1 MAFQHHFEGY
11 QVCMADEYL
20 YAQDTGSSI
29 ACRQNGMTTS
39 RLMLPELKPAV
50 EFAYAFDGWASH
62 YVSGACRCSRCSCT
76 CPARCDYKQLIA
88 NLMVA
93 NSTSACRAWQNF
105 SAAAATSLVQ
115 CVNSMD
121 RVVFHM
127 VNLPEWH

>member
-62 YVSGACRCSRCSCT
+62 YVSG
-76 CPARCDYKQLIA
+76 LG
-88 NLMVA
+88 VA
-93 NSTSACRAWQNF
+93 GCKLELADAAGVAAHAQQGATTSN
-105 SAAAATSLVQ
+105 
-115 CVNSMD
+115 
-121 RVVFHM
+121 
-127 VNLPEWH
+127 